1 MTSVSVL
8 VTTTSPHDDLATTR
22 RSLSRQTDVTCEI
35 VVIEDVAS
43 FRRALDEGNTAFVT
57 VVRAGTVLFPGALR
71 TILDAVSGDPEIGM
85 ADAFWLPTDDL
96 GRVSRETARAH
107 VAGLRRRPPP
117 ALIER
122 QSIIANGTRA
132 LALPTFRR
140 AALRSAFQQTGVS
153 LDEALRVAVLGIV
166 DRGRTR
172 RVPQVLCARPLW
184 RARGREPWNWVR
196 RRAQRVLR
204 AARTAPVWGPILRWP
219 RPYEVLSAG
228 CRRLSLK
235 GLRIPP
241 RRSVLPGAEHV
252 AYVLWRY
259 PTRSETFIRREVQ
272 ALRDAGVSLEVFALE
287 TDDPPIAPDPASPA
301 GAVAYFGPESHDVG
315 RSSVLEWLRRRP
327 WTVLRLWL
335 FIVGYRYDR
344 RVKTWWGDRDLLFL
358 GGQLASVLA
367 KHRITH
373 VHSPWANHHAIVA
386 FVASRLLGA
395 TFSVQARAYE
405 IHRSTES
412 KAVADRLRFAEFVV
426 TNSRY
431 NERHLRETLGP
442 SGVPPVHVVYNGVE
456 LVRFPADAGGDRAP
470 GPCRLLAVGRL
481 VEQKGFR
488 YLLQACALLRD
499 RGVSFRCEIIG
510 AARASLDAVTGLE
523 LRMLLSELGLESTVV
538 FRGAQDFSHVLD
550 AYRGADVFV
559 LPCVRAR
566 DGSHDITPNSLI
578 EAMAM
583 GLPVISTS
591 SGAIAEIVDHDRDG
605 LLVPPGDARA
615 LAAALERLI
624 HDAALRQQL
633 GVAARKKVEERFDIE
648 RNVTQRVALFKSLR
662 AS

>member
-1 MTSVSVL
+1 MTSLSVL
-8 VTTTSPHDDLATTR
+8 VTTTSPHDDLAATR

-71 TILDAVSGDPEIGM
+71 AMLDAVSGDPEIGM
-85 ADAFWLPTDDL
+85 ADAFWLPTDAL
-96 GRVSRETARAH
+96 GRVSRESARAH

-122 QSIIANGTRA
+122 QSIITNGSGA

-140 AALRSAFQQTGVS
+140 EALRSAGTLSGVS
-153 LDEALRVAVLGIV
+153 LDDALRRAALSIV
-166 DRGRTR
+166 NRGGVRL
-172 RVPQVLCARPLW
+172 VPQVLCARPVPRGGAR
-184 RARGREPWNWVR
+184 RAWDGVR

-204 AARTAPVWGPILRWP
+204 AARTAPIWGPILRWP
-219 RPYEVLSAG
+219 RPYEILSAPFK
-228 CRRLSLK
+228 RLSFN

-241 RRSVLPGAEHV
+241 RRSVPSGAERI

-259 PTRSETFIRREVQ
+259 PSRSETFIRREVQ
-272 ALRDAGVSLEVFALE
+272 ALRHAGVSLDVFALE

-301 GAVAYFGPESHDVG
+301 GAVTYFGPEIHDVG

-335 FIVGYRYDR
+335 FIVGHRYDGH
-344 RVKTWWGDRDLLFL
+344 VKTWWGDRDLLYL
-358 GGQLASVLA
+358 AGQLASVLA
-367 KHRITH
+367 KHRITR

-386 FVASRLLGA
+386 FGASRLLGA

-412 KAVADRLRFAEFVV
+412 KAVADRLRFAEFVI

-431 NERHLRETLGP
+431 NERYLRDLPGV
-442 SGVPPVHVVYNGVE
+442 SGVPPVHVIYNGVD
-456 LVRFPADAGGDRAP
+456 LARFPADGGDRAP

-510 AARASLDAVTGLE
+510 AARESLDTVTRLE
-523 LRMLLSELGLESTVV
+523 LRMLLSELGLESTVC
-538 FRGAQDFSHVLD
+538 FLGAQPFSHVLD
-550 AYRGADVFV
+550 AYRRADVFV

-615 LAAALERLI
+615 LTAALERLI
-624 HDAALRQQL
+624 RDAALRRHL
-633 GVAARKKVEERFDIE
+633 GGAARKKIEERFDIE
-648 RNVTQRVALFKSLR
+648 RNVTQRVALFKSRR
-662 AS
+662 AG